1 MKPALILTYVF
12 ISMIIAYLFYAEIIR
27 KQIYIIR
34 NDYVFSN
41 FNMKQELEEKY
52 LNLERSRKDMLDSLN
67 REYKSII
74 NSKISD
80 EQLQYRQDY
89 YIQKRKEFEEDS
101 QRIIEAYNQ
110 RIWNRIN
117 ELAILYAKEN
127 NVEILFGT
135 SGDGNIMYV
144 DESKDVTEDFVK
156 YINNQYNGK

>member
-1 MKPALILTYVF
+1 
-12 ISMIIAYLFYAEIIR
+12 
-27 KQIYIIR
+27 
-34 NDYVFSN
+34 
-41 FNMKQELEEKY
+41 MKQELEEKY

-144 DESKDVTEDFVK
+144 DESKDISEDFVK